1 MQLIDGAQF
10 LHITFLFIL
19 SGASAVPVFGTVI
32 VPLTCMHAL
41 L

>member
-10 LHITFLFIL
+10 LRITFLFIL